1 MPKHTEI
8 EKSGLSVLVEAA
20 QREQRRISN
29 QQHSRN
35 SRRRKRELR
44 SELELKISNLGNEM
58 DAHVKKWV
66 DALNAAIRL
75 APEHFKQFGE
85 EKVDSFVQKL
95 EEQKQKI
102 IETKQCPQ

>member
-8 EKSGLSVLVEAA
+8 EESGLSALVEVAK
-20 QREQRRISN
+20 REQRRISN

-35 SRRRKRELR
+35 SRRRRRELR
-44 SELELKISNLGNEM
+44 ADLELKISNIGNEM
-58 DAHVKKWV
+58 DENVKKWV
-66 DALNAAIRL
+66 DFLNAAIRL

-85 EKVDSFVQKL
+85 EKVDAFVQNL